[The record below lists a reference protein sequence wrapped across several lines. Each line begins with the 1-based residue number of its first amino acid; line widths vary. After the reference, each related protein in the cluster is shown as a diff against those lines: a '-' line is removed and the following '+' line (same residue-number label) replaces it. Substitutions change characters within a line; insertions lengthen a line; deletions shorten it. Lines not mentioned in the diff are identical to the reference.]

1 MSLDLSKAVASGLV
15 FIGGEEEVI
24 RWRRLKEVLA
34 TAEIAPEDFD
44 FETITADAKPIGDW
58 LASVTTL
65 PFMSARRTVVVR
77 NVLRVDPKEFEAKL
91 KTKLPNESLLILVGD
106 EEPGSDDRQR
116 TFTTRSTAWAKLV
129 PKLGGTFIP
138 CSLDSR
144 TFQSSIQQEVKAM
157 GKKMGGQA
165 TVLLEE
171 MTGSHFSRAL
181 RELEKVRL
189 FVGDAPEIQAA
200 DVREVVAP
208 SREWSIWSLIDSVAA
223 PNPTQALKQLR
234 IVLGSPTKIEEA
246 ANRNILPQLSRHF
259 RLLFQA
265 RVCLDHGQTPPALS
279 EQVLRQLPAK
289 HIGLEKPFVINKI
302 MGQARKLDRN
312 ACARG
317 LTAIAEADG
326 KLKGSL
332 PGFNALDT
340 METLI
345 LQLCQTVGQPV
356 AR

>member
-1 MSLDLSKAVASGLV
+1 MSPDLTKAVASSLV
-15 FIGGEEEVI
+15 FIGGDEEEI
-24 RWRRLKEVLA
+24 RWRRLKELLA
-34 TAEIAPEDFD
+34 TAEITPEDFD
-44 FETITADAKPIGDW
+44 CETFTADSKPIGDW

-65 PFMSARRTVVVR
+65 PFMAARRTVIVR
-77 NVLRVDPKEFEAKL
+77 NILRVDPKEFESKL
-91 KTKLPNESLLILVGD
+91 KGRLPDESLLILVGD
-106 EEPGSDDRQR
+106 DEPGSDDRQR
-116 TFTTRSTAWAKLV
+116 TFSTRSTAWSKLV
-129 PKLGGTFIP
+129 PKLGGTYLP

-165 TVLLEE
+165 TILLEE

-189 FVGDAPEIQAA
+189 FVGDAPEIQAS
-200 DVREVVAP
+200 DIREVVAP
-208 SREWSIWSLIDSVAA
+208 SREWSIWSLIDAVAA
-223 PNPTQALKQLR
+223 PNPTLALKQLR

-279 EQVLRQLPAK
+279 ETVLRQLPVK

-302 MGQARKLDRN
+302 MGQARKLDRA
-312 ACARG
+312 ACVAG
-317 LTAIAEADG
+317 LAAIAETDA
-326 KLKGSL
+326 KLKGAL
-332 PGFNALDT
+332 PAFNALDT
-340 METLI
+340 METLV
-345 LQLCQTVGQPV
+345 LQLCSTVGQPI